1 MRINL
6 FGSRIPVWAVLSPMA
21 LAAGLFILPDLAG
34 AEAPDRAPTMAE
46 RAAIERVLRANHFVG
61 WEEVELDD
69 GKWEVDDA
77 RLADGKAYDVKLAAE
92 TLRIVRRVRER

>member
-6 FGSRIPVWAVLSPMA
+6 FGFRIPVWAVLSPIA

-34 AEAPDRAPTMAE
+34 AEAPDRSPTMAE

-61 WEEVELDD
+61 WEEIELDD
-69 GKWEVDDA
+69 GNWEVDDA
-77 RLADGKAYDVKLAAE
+77 RVADGKAYDVKLAPK
-92 TLRIVRRVRER
+92 TLRIVRRVLER